1 VGRGELKKEK
11 KSNAW
16 VPSSI
21 EDEYRGWMDARENC
35 IEERISMTRTKCSF

>member
-11 KSNAW
+11 KSDAW

-21 EDEYRGWMDARENC
+21 EDEYRGWMDAEENG
-35 IEERISMTRTKCSF
+35 IEKRISMNRTKYSF